1 MAVAGKSIMEHNEIL
16 GMDAALKF
24 INQSVAYVSYFTLQD
39 ILDIHSHVLGFV
51 DPEVAGVFRKSQ
63 VFVSSFTTV
72 PANMVP
78 GEMEEMVKWLN
89 EEDSLLLDPIERAA
103 IAHYKLVSIHPFI
116 DGNGRTARLLMNLI
130 LMQSGFPPVIIPV
143 EARSDY
149 YDTLNAANRGN
160 LRPFIRFIGRQTD
173 ATLQLYINS
182 ATTCDYREGSGECSI
197 STAPKISAQQEET
210 W

>member
-63 VFVSSFTTV
+63 VFVSSFTPV

-103 IAHYKLVSIHPFI
+103 IAHYKLSV
-116 DGNGRTARLLMNLI
+116 
-130 LMQSGFPPVIIPV
+130 
-143 EARSDY
+143 
-149 YDTLNAANRGN
+149 YDT
-160 LRPFIRFIGRQTD
+160 
-173 ATLQLYINS
+173 
-182 ATTCDYREGSGECSI
+182 
-197 STAPKISAQQEET
+197 KM
-210 W
+210 